1 MSSKDEGKNSKY
13 RSREKD
19 NGGLGSALERHGSG
33 GKDAQS
39 RDCTSSGSR
48 RKLHP
53 GHEKGGRVEDGDQ
66 EVTRIPQEPKTHSRP
81 PFRDVKCKG
90 SLEGSTSSSKTCRFH
105 CCTCEI
111 IIYSVDPLVNP

>member
-1 MSSKDEGKNSKY
+1 MGGWVLPWRDMAVEA
-13 RSREKD
+13 RTHSR
-19 NGGLGSALERHGSG
+19 GIVHRRGHGES
-33 GKDAQS
+33 
-39 RDCTSSGSR
+39 CTQDTR
-48 RKLHP
+48 R
-53 GHEKGGRVEDGDQ
+53 EDGDQ